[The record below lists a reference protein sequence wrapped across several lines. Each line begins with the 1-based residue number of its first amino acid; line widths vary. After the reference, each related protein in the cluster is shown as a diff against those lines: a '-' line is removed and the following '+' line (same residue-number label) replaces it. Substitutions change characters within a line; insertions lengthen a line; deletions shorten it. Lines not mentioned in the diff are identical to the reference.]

1 MLQPLMAMLFIQ
13 LAYDRLYK
21 LFKHFCWQSC
31 IIMHI
36 MGMVAVLVVSVN
48 TREISCLRILALNI
62 NGTPSTFTR
71 ICWLLYLTTGATSAY
86 VCVCVCVCS
95 ASSVKAFEVL
105 SAAVAAASARLFS
118 VCSKET
124 NTVRKSFGDI
134 SETEYWNCFIFDQN
148 FL

>member
-1 MLQPLMAMLFIQ
+1 MVHQARSRVYVDFYIWPL
-13 LAYDRLYK
+13 
-21 LFKHFCWQSC
+21 
-31 IIMHI
+31 
-36 MGMVAVLVVSVN
+36 VPLVCMCECV
-48 TREISCLRILALNI
+48 
-62 NGTPSTFTR
+62 
-71 ICWLLYLTTGATSAY
+71 Y
-86 VCVCVCVCS
+86 VWVCVCVCS